1 MPQQPE
7 GPQVLVEQASRR
19 SGSSPRQWLVAWR
32 IRNPGRE
39 PLQLLESWVP
49 HGRFR
54 CGKRELSPPAVLPPG
69 GATEL
74 ELPVECDEPPGAVVE
89 NAFLILRVV
98 EQEQEWRVLVRL
110 TVTFD
115 RDGAPESA
123 TESVTTQLVGIPQT
137 E

>member
-19 SGSSPRQWLVAWR
+19 PGSSPRQWLVTWR
-32 IRNPGRE
+32 LRNPGRE
-39 PLQLLESWVP
+39 PLQLLESWAP

-54 CGKRELSPPAVLPPG
+54 CGKRELSPPAVLQPG

-74 ELPVECDEPPGAVVE
+74 ELPVECAEAPGTVVE

-98 EQEQEWRVLVRL
+98 ELGREWRVLARL

-115 RDGAPESA
+115 RDGAPTTT
-123 TESVTTQLVGIPQT
+123 TELITCQPGRAP
-137 E
+137 